1 MNHQQLLLKAQ
12 QARKNAYSPCS
23 HFNVGA
29 ALKTRSGKVYTG
41 CNVELPTVLFTICG
55 ERVALVK
62 ALSDGEREF
71 DTMVIASSS
80 GELTPPC
87 GFCRQMMWELMPD
100 AQVVIGNDAGEI
112 KVYQMS
118 ELLPFAFNKDFI
130 K

>member
-1 MNHQQLLLKAQ
+1 MDHQQLIAHAQ
-12 QARKNAYSPCS
+12 AARNNAYAPCS
-23 HFNVGA
+23 NFKVGA
-29 ALKTRSGKVYTG
+29 ALKTKSGKVYTG

-71 DTMVIASSS
+71 DAMAIASSS
-80 GELTPPC
+80 GDLTPPC
-87 GFCRQMMWELMPD
+87 GFCRQMMWELMPN
-100 AQVVIGNDAGEI
+100 AKVLIGNDAGEI
-112 KVYQMS
+112 KVYQMT